1 MFSKSPLALVIGAV
15 LASPAVL
22 AETAQTDEHMVVEG
36 RDYGYKADTNTTA
49 MRMEAT
55 QLETPGQV
63 SVIDEQIIDEQ
74 RASTLGEV
82 LKNDASISAGSK
94 STNRERFNLR
104 GFALDS
110 GSSYLR
116 DGVQHWSHYRQPVE
130 LLERVE
136 VLKGPAGLLYGEST
150 PGGLVNM
157 VSKKPTYE
165 TQVSVSQD
173 IGSDNYTRT
182 VADVSGS
189 LNEAQTLRARAIVS
203 QENQDSYRTR
213 FDGTDVETDRF
224 VGGLFV
230 DYDISDDVMLSLHY
244 DRTQEL
250 GDLDNGSE
258 IDTATGKVID
268 PNTVTDQRFAQTD
281 NDVANYGAA
290 ITANLNETWSV
301 KTGISRQFYERQRT
315 ESDNGVD
322 SQKDKNG
329 NITGYGYKVSD
340 RHDEWTFDTAYVDFT
355 GDFDAFGVNHRMLI
369 GANGLHYDYKQLYS
383 SDYAC
388 LSATEAEAVT
398 ACGNGFDMPSDISY
412 HNDDALSHSESKH
425 YGFYLQDLVTFNEQ
439 WQVLAG
445 ARFAYDKTISSKGK
459 EESFNN
465 VLPKLGVIYSPVSN
479 GSIYT
484 VYSESFEPVGEITDQ
499 DDVNFGQSQDAKKGT
514 LYEVGTK
521 WELFDERLFVS
532 GAVFQITQSNIQVTE
547 DVDPNANNGKETRTS
562 QVGEQVHT
570 GVELSAT
577 GYLTNALSLSAST
590 MFLDA
595 EYKNDPALEG
605 KTPADVPEFTASI
618 WSTYA
623 FNNGTDVNLGV
634 YHVGERYTESA
645 NTFKKDA
652 YTRVD
657 MGIAHTIKYDE
668 NLDFVARFNVENLFD
683 TDYLEGGSTSGV
695 VVAEGRNYMAT
706 LQVKY

>member
-22 AETAQTDEHMVVEG
+22 AETVKTDEHMVVEG

-104 GFALDS
+104 GFPLDS
-110 GSSYLR
+110 GNGYLR

-130 LLERVE
+130 VLERVE
-136 VLKGPAGLLYGEST
+136 VVKGPAGLLYGESA

-189 LNEAQTLRARAIVS
+189 LNEDQTLRARAIVS

-230 DYDISDDVMLSLHY
+230 DYDINEDVMLSMHY

-250 GDLDNGSE
+250 GDLDNGSK
-258 IDTATGKVID
+258 IDTATGKVINPD
-268 PNTVTDQRFAQTD
+268 TVNDQRFAQTD
-281 NDVANYGAA
+281 NDVANYGAS

-301 KTGISRQFYERQRT
+301 KTGIARQFYERRRT
-315 ESDNGVD
+315 ESDNVLD
-322 SQKDKNG
+322 SG
-329 NITGYGYKVSD
+329 GYKVSD

-355 GDFDAFGVNHRMLI
+355 GDFDALGVNHRLLV
-369 GANGLHYDYKQLYS
+369 GANGLHYDYKQLYYS
-383 SDYAC
+383 GLACQSDPVAC
-388 LSATEAEAVT
+388 E
-398 ACGNGFDMPSDISY
+398 NGFDMPSDIHYNMDTSG
-412 HNDDALSHSESKH
+412 LSHSESQH
-425 YGFYLQDLVTFNEQ
+425 YGFYVQDLVTLTEQ

-445 ARFAYDKTISSKGK
+445 ARVAYDKTKSSKGV
-459 EESFNN
+459 EASYNN
-465 VLPKLGVIYSPVSN
+465 ILPKAGLIYSPASN
-479 GSIYT
+479 GSIYA
-484 VYSESFEPVGEITDQ
+484 VYSESFEPVGEITNK

-514 LYEVGTK
+514 LYELGSK

-532 GAVFQITQSNIQVTE
+532 GALFQITQSNMQVTE
-547 DVDPNANNGKETRTS
+547 DLDPATNNGKKTRTT

-570 GVELSAT
+570 GVELAAT
-577 GYLTNALSLSAST
+577 GYVTEAFSLSAST

-595 EYKNDPALEG
+595 EYQNDPALEG

-657 MGIAHTIKYDE
+657 MGVAHTFKYDE

-683 TDYLEGGSTSGV
+683 TDYLEGGSTRGV
-695 VVAEGRNYMAT
+695 VVGEGRNYMAT

>member
-15 LASPAVL
+15 LASSVVQ
-22 AETAQTDEHMVVEG
+22 AETTKADEHMVVEG

-74 RASTLGEV
+74 RASTLGDV

-94 STNRERFNLR
+94 STNRERFSLR
-104 GFALDS
+104 GFELQSSS
-110 GSSYLR
+110 GYLR

-136 VLKGPAGLLYGEST
+136 VLKGPAGLLYGKSA

-157 VSKKPTYE
+157 IAKKPTYD
-165 TQVSVSQD
+165 TKINISQD
-173 IGSDNYTRT
+173 IGSDNYSRT
-182 VADVSGS
+182 TADVSGA
-189 LNEAQTLRARAIVS
+189 LNDDETLRARVIVS
-203 QENQDSYRTR
+203 EENQDSWRTR
-213 FDGTDVETDRF
+213 FDGTDVETERF

-230 DYDISDDVMLSLHY
+230 DYDINDDIMLSLHY

-250 GDLDNGSE
+250 GDLDNGSK
-258 IDTATGKVID
+258 IDTSTGKAID
-268 PNTVTDQRFAQTD
+268 PSIVNDQRFAQTD
-281 NDVANYGAA
+281 NDVANYGVAV
-290 ITANLNETWSV
+290 TANLTDTWSV

-315 ESDNGVD
+315 ES
-322 SQKDKNG
+322 KNSLSM
-329 NITGYGYKVSD
+329 TGTDYGYKVSD

-355 GDFDAFGVNHRMLI
+355 GDFDALGVNHRLLV
-369 GANGLHYDYKQLYS
+369 GVNGLHYDYKRLYAS
-383 SDYAC
+383 GYAC
-388 LSATEAEAVT
+388 VNATEADAIKE
-398 ACGNGFDMPSDISY
+398 CGNGFNMPSDISY
-412 HNDDALSHSESKH
+412 KNDTSVSHSESKH
-425 YGFYLQDLVTFNEQ
+425 YGLYVQDLVTINEE

-445 ARFAYDKTISSKGK
+445 ARFAYDKTISSSDK
-459 EESFNN
+459 EESYNN
-465 VLPKLGVIYSPVSN
+465 ILPKVGLIYAPASN
-479 GSIYT
+479 GSIYA

-499 DDVNFGQSQDAKKGT
+499 DDVNFGQEQDAKKGT
-514 LYEVGTK
+514 LYELGSK

-532 GAVFQITQSNIQVTE
+532 GALFQITQSNMQVTE
-547 DVDPNANNGKETRTS
+547 DLDPANNNGKDARTT

-570 GVELSAT
+570 GAELSAT
-577 GYLTNALSLSAST
+577 GYVTDAFSVSAST
-590 MFLDA
+590 MFIDA
-595 EYKNDPALEG
+595 EYKNDPDLEG
-605 KTPADVPEFTASI
+605 KTPADVPEFTASV

-623 FNNGTDVNLGV
+623 FNNGTDVNLGL
-634 YHVGERYTESA
+634 YHVGERYTDSS
-645 NTFKKDA
+645 NSFKKDA

-657 MGIAHTIKYDE
+657 MGVSHTLKYDE
-668 NLDFVARFNVENLFD
+668 NLDFVARLNVENLFD

-695 VVAEGRNYMAT
+695 VVGEGRNYMAT

>member
-15 LASPAVL
+15 LASPVAL
-22 AETAQTDEHMVVEG
+22 ADSVKTDEHMVVEG
-36 RDYGYKADTNTTA
+36 REYGYKADTNSTA

-63 SVIDEQIIDEQ
+63 SVIDEKIIDEQ

-104 GFALDS
+104 GFSLDS

-157 VSKKPTYE
+157 ISKKPTYE

-173 IGSDNYTRT
+173 LGSDNYTRT

-203 QENQDSYRTR
+203 QENQDSWRTR
-213 FDGTDVETDRF
+213 FDGTDVETERF

-230 DYDISDDVMLSLHY
+230 DYDINDDVMLSLHY

-250 GDLDNGSE
+250 GDLDNGSK
-258 IDTATGKVID
+258 IDTTTGEVID
-268 PNTVTDQRFAQTD
+268 PSIVNDQRFAQTD
-281 NDVANYGAA
+281 NDIANYGAA
-290 ITANLNETWSV
+290 ITASLNDTWSV

-315 ESDNGVD
+315 EANNTVRQTGSD
-322 SQKDKNG
+322 
-329 NITGYGYKVSD
+329 YGYKVSD
-340 RHDEWTFDTAYVDFT
+340 RHDEWTFDTAYADFT
-355 GDFDAFGVNHRMLI
+355 GDFDALGVNHRLLL
-369 GANGLHYDYKQLYS
+369 GVNGLHYDYKQLYY

-388 LSATEAEAVT
+388 VNSTEADAIKE
-398 ACGNGFDMPSDISY
+398 CGNGFDKPSDIHYS
-412 HNDDALSHSESKH
+412 NDTSGLSHSESKH
-425 YGFYLQDLVTFNEQ
+425 YGFYVQDLITINDQ
-439 WQVLAG
+439 WQALAG
-445 ARFAYDKTISSKGK
+445 ARFAYDKTISSSGS
-459 EESFNN
+459 EESYNN
-465 VLPKLGVIYSPVSN
+465 ILPKVGVIYSPAEN
-479 GSIYT
+479 GSIYA

-499 DDVNFGQSQDAKKGT
+499 DDVNYGQKQDAKKGT
-514 LYEVGTK
+514 LYELGSK
-521 WELFDERLFVS
+521 WELFDERLLVS
-532 GAVFQITQSNIQVTE
+532 GALFQITQSNMQVTE
-547 DVDPNANNGKETRTS
+547 DLDPNGDSTRTT

-570 GVELSAT
+570 GAELSAT
-577 GYLTNALSLSAST
+577 GYITNEFSLSAST

-595 EYKNDPALEG
+595 EYKNDPELEG

-623 FNNGTDVNLGV
+623 FNNGTDVNLGI

-645 NTFKKDA
+645 NEFKKDA

-657 MGIAHTIKYDE
+657 MGISHTIKYDE

-683 TDYLEGGSTSGV
+683 TEYLEGGSTSGV
-695 VVAEGRNYMAT
+695 VVGEGRNYMAT

>member
-1 MFSKSPLALVIGAV
+1 MFSKKPLALVIGAV
-15 LASPAVL
+15 LVSPAAL
-22 AETAQTDEHMVVEG
+22 AETVKTDEHMVVEG

-63 SVIDEQIIDEQ
+63 TIINEQIIDEQ

-104 GFALDS
+104 GFSL
-110 GSSYLR
+110 GSSSGYLR

-136 VLKGPAGLLYGEST
+136 VLKGPAGLLYGKSA

-157 VSKKPTYE
+157 VTKKPTYE
-165 TQVSVSQD
+165 TQVNVSQD

-189 LNEAQTLRARAIVS
+189 LNDAQTLRARAVVS
-203 QENQDSYRTR
+203 KENQDSYRTR
-213 FDGTDVETDRF
+213 FDGTDVETERF

-230 DYDISDDVMLSLHY
+230 DYDINEDVMLSAHY

-250 GDLDNGSE
+250 GDLDNGSK
-258 IDTATGKVID
+258 IDKTTGKAIN
-268 PNTVTDQRFAQTD
+268 PNTVNDQRFAQTD
-281 NDVANYGAA
+281 NDVANYGVGL
-290 ITANLNETWSV
+290 TANLNDAWSV
-301 KTGISRQFYERQRT
+301 KSGINRQFYERRRT
-315 ESDNGVD
+315 ES
-322 SQKDKNG
+322 KNEVKA
-329 NITGYGYKVSD
+329 NKKSKTFGYQVSD

-355 GDFDAFGVNHRMLI
+355 GDVDALGVNHRLLV
-369 GANGLHYDYKQLYS
+369 GANGLHYDYKRLYVR
-383 SDYAC
+383 DYAC
-388 LSATEAEAVT
+388 ENASEADAIKE
-398 ACGNGFDMPSDISY
+398 CGKGFDMPADIHY
-412 HNDDALSHSESKH
+412 KNDDSQSHSQSQH
-425 YGFYLQDLVTFNEQ
+425 YGLYVQDLVTFNDQ
-439 WQVLAG
+439 WQALAG
-445 ARFAYDKTISSKGK
+445 VRLAYDKTISNKGTSKVK
-459 EESFNN
+459 EQTYNN
-465 VLPKLGVIYSPVSN
+465 LLPKLGVVYSPAEN
-479 GSIYT
+479 GSIYA
-484 VYSESFEPVGEITDQ
+484 VYSESFEPVGEISNSK
-499 DDVNFGQSQDAKKGT
+499 DVNFGQSQKPKQGS
-514 LYEVGTK
+514 LYELGSK

-532 GAVFQITQSNIQVTE
+532 GAVFQITQTNMQVTE
-547 DVDPNANNGKETRTS
+547 DLPASHAKETRTT

-570 GVELSAT
+570 GVELAAT
-577 GYLTNALSLSAST
+577 GYVTDAFSVSAST

-595 EYKNDPALEG
+595 EYKNDPALNG

-657 MGIAHTIKYDE
+657 AGVAHTIKYDE

-683 TDYLEGGSTSGV
+683 TDYLEGGSTRGV
-695 VVAEGRNYMAT
+695 VVGEGRNYMAT

>member
-15 LASPAVL
+15 LASSTVQ
-22 AETAQTDEHMVVEG
+22 AETTKTDEHMVVEG

-74 RASTLGEV
+74 RASTLGDV

-94 STNRERFNLR
+94 STNRERFSLR
-104 GFALDS
+104 GFELQSSS
-110 GSSYLR
+110 GYLR

-136 VLKGPAGLLYGEST
+136 VLKGPAGLLYGKSA

-157 VSKKPTYE
+157 IAKKPTYD
-165 TQVSVSQD
+165 TKINISQD
-173 IGSDNYTRT
+173 IGSDNYSRT
-182 VADVSGS
+182 TADVSGA
-189 LNEAQTLRARAIVS
+189 LNDDETLRARVIVS
-203 QENQDSYRTR
+203 EENQDSWRTR
-213 FDGTDVETDRF
+213 FDGTDVETERF

-230 DYDISDDVMLSLHY
+230 DYDINDDIMLSLHY

-250 GDLDNGSE
+250 GDLDNGSK
-258 IDTATGKVID
+258 IDTSTGKAID
-268 PNTVTDQRFAQTD
+268 PSIVNDQRFAQTD
-281 NDVANYGAA
+281 NDVANYGVAV
-290 ITANLNETWSV
+290 TANLTDTWSV

-315 ESDNGVD
+315 ESKNSL
-322 SQKDKNG
+322 SQ
-329 NITGYGYKVSD
+329 TGTDYGYKVSD

-355 GDFDAFGVNHRMLI
+355 GDFDALGVNHRLLV
-369 GANGLHYDYKQLYS
+369 GVNGLHYDYKRLYAS
-383 SDYAC
+383 GYAC
-388 LSATEAEAVT
+388 VNATEADAIKE
-398 ACGNGFDMPSDISY
+398 CGNGFNMPSDISY
-412 HNDDALSHSESKH
+412 KNDTSVSHSESKH
-425 YGFYLQDLVTFNEQ
+425 YGLYVQDLVTINEE

-445 ARFAYDKTISSKGK
+445 ARFAYDKTISSSDK
-459 EESFNN
+459 EESYNN
-465 VLPKLGVIYSPVSN
+465 ILPKVGLIYAPASN
-479 GSIYT
+479 GSIYV

-499 DDVNFGQSQDAKKGT
+499 DDVNFGQDQDAKKGT
-514 LYEVGTK
+514 LYELGSK

-532 GAVFQITQSNIQVTE
+532 GALFQITQSNMQVTE
-547 DVDPNANNGKETRTS
+547 DLDPANNNGKDARTT

-570 GVELSAT
+570 GAELSAT
-577 GYLTNALSLSAST
+577 GYVTDAFSVSAST

-595 EYKNDPALEG
+595 EYKNDPDLEG

-623 FNNGTDVNLGV
+623 FNNGTDVNLGL
-634 YHVGERYTESA
+634 YHVGERYTDSS
-645 NTFKKDA
+645 NYFKKDA

-657 MGIAHTIKYDE
+657 MGVSHTLKYDE
-668 NLDFVARFNVENLFD
+668 NLDFVARLNVENLFD

-695 VVAEGRNYMAT
+695 VVGEGRNYMAT

>member
-1 MFSKSPLALVIGAV
+1 MTFSKSHLALIIGAV
-15 LASPAVL
+15 LAAPSGVASTEV
-22 AETAQTDEHMVVEG
+22 TKTDVDEKLVVTG
-36 RDYGYKADTNTTA
+36 HDYGYKADTNSTA
-49 MRMEAT
+49 MRMEMT

-63 SVIDEQIIDEQ
+63 SVIDEQVIDEQ

-104 GFALDS
+104 GFSLDS
-110 GSSYLR
+110 GASYLR

-157 VSKKPTYE
+157 IAKKPTYE
-165 TQVSVSQD
+165 TQVNVSQD

-189 LNEAQTLRARAIVS
+189 LNEDQTLRARVIVS
-203 QENQDSYRTR
+203 QENQDSWRTR
-213 FDGTDVETDRF
+213 FDGTDVETERF

-230 DYDISDDVMLSLHY
+230 DYDINEDTMLSVHY

-250 GDLDNGSE
+250 GDLDNGSK
-258 IDTATGKVID
+258 IDTTTGKVID
-268 PNTVTDQRFAQTD
+268 PSIVNDQRFARTD

-290 ITANLNETWSV
+290 ITANLNDQWSV
-301 KTGISRQFYERQRT
+301 KSGISRQFYERQRT
-315 ESDNGVD
+315 ESNNSVRGA
-322 SQKDKNG
+322 G
-329 NITGYGYKVSD
+329 NNQFGYKVSD

-355 GDFDAFGVNHRMLI
+355 GDFDALGVNHRLLV
-369 GANGLHYDYKQLYS
+369 GANGLHYDYKRLYEAG
-383 SDYAC
+383 YTC
-388 LSATEAEAVT
+388 VNGTEAEAINE
-398 ACGNGFDMPSDISY
+398 CGNGFDKPSDISY
-412 HNDDALSHSESKH
+412 RNDTTESHSQSKH
-425 YGFYLQDLVTFNEQ
+425 YGVYVQDLVSFNDQ

-445 ARFAYDKTISSKGK
+445 VRFAHDKTESSSGK
-459 EESFNN
+459 KESYNN
-465 VLPKLGVIYSPVSN
+465 VLPKLGLIYSPAEN
-479 GSIYT
+479 GSIYA
-484 VYSESFEPVGEITDQ
+484 VYSESFQPVGEITNQ
-499 DDVNFGQSQDAKKGT
+499 DDVNFGDSQDAKKGT
-514 LYEVGTK
+514 LYEVGSK
-521 WELFDERLFVS
+521 WDLFDERLFVS
-532 GAVFQITQSNIQVTE
+532 GALFQITQSNMQVTE
-547 DVDPNANNGKETRTS
+547 DFDTPINGKDQITT

-577 GYLTNALSLSAST
+577 GFVMDSLSVSAST

-595 EYKNDPALEG
+595 EYKNDPDLNG

-657 MGIAHTIKYDE
+657 MGVSHTVKYDE

-695 VVAEGRNYMAT
+695 VVGEGRNYMAT

>member
-1 MFSKSPLALVIGAV
+1 MFSKSPLALVISAV

-22 AETAQTDEHMVVEG
+22 AETAKTDEHMVVEG

-63 SVIDEQIIDEQ
+63 SIIDEQIIDEQ

-110 GSSYLR
+110 GNGYLR

-136 VLKGPAGLLYGEST
+136 VLKGPAGLLYGESA

-165 TQVSVSQD
+165 TQVNVSQD

-189 LNEAQTLRARAIVS
+189 LNDDQTLRARLILS

-213 FDGTDVETDRF
+213 FDGTDVETERF

-230 DYDISDDVMLSLHY
+230 DYDINEDVMLSLHY

-250 GDLDNGSE
+250 GDLDNGSK
-258 IDTATGKVID
+258 IDTTTGKAINPD
-268 PNTVTDQRFAQTD
+268 TVNDQRFAQTD
-281 NDVANYGAA
+281 NDVANYGVTIAA
-290 ITANLNETWSV
+290 NINETWSV
-301 KTGISRQFYERQRT
+301 KTGIARQFYERRRT
-315 ESDNGVD
+315 ESDNVLDG
-322 SQKDKNG
+322 
-329 NITGYGYKVSD
+329 TGYKVSD
-340 RHDEWTFDTAYVDFT
+340 RHDEWTFDTAFVDFA
-355 GDFDAFGVNHRMLI
+355 GDFDAFGVNHRLLI
-369 GANGLHYDYKQLYS
+369 GANGLHYDYKQLY
-383 SDYAC
+383 YAGLAC
-388 LSATEAEAVT
+388 QSNPT
-398 ACGNGFDMPSDISY
+398 ACENGFDMPSDIHYNMDTSG
-412 HNDDALSHSESKH
+412 LSHSESQH
-425 YGFYLQDLVTFNEQ
+425 YGVYIQDLVTLNDQ

-445 ARFAYDKTISSKGK
+445 ARLAYDKTKSSKGV
-459 EESFNN
+459 EASYNN
-465 VLPKLGVIYSPVSN
+465 ILPKAGLIYSPVQN
-479 GSIYT
+479 GSIYAL
-484 VYSESFEPVGEITDQ
+484 YSESFEPVADISNEK
-499 DDVNFGQSQDAKKGT
+499 DVNFGKEQDAKKGT

-532 GAVFQITQSNIQVTE
+532 GALFQITQSNMQVTE
-547 DVDPNANNGKETRTS
+547 DLATPIGTVDQITT

-570 GVELSAT
+570 GAELAAT
-577 GYLTNALSLSAST
+577 GYLTEAFSLSAST
-590 MFLDA
+590 MLLDA
-595 EYKNDPALEG
+595 EYKNDPKLEG

-634 YHVGERYTESA
+634 YHVGDRYTESA

-657 MGIAHTIKYDE
+657 MGIAHTFKYDE
-668 NLDFVARFNVENLFD
+668 NLDFVARINVKNLFD
-683 TDYLEGGSTSGV
+683 TDYLEGGSTRGV
-695 VVAEGRNYMAT
+695 VVGEGRNYMAT

>member
-22 AETAQTDEHMVVEG
+22 AETTKTDEHMVVEG

-63 SVIDEQIIDEQ
+63 SIIDEQIIDEQ

-104 GFALDS
+104 GFSLESSS
-110 GSSYLR
+110 GYLR

-136 VLKGPAGLLYGEST
+136 VLKGPAGLLYGKSA

-157 VSKKPTYE
+157 VAKKPTYE
-165 TQVSVSQD
+165 TQVNVSQD

-189 LNEAQTLRARAIVS
+189 LNDDQTLRARVIVS

-213 FDGTDVETDRF
+213 FDGTDVETERF

-230 DYDISDDVMLSLHY
+230 DYDINEDVMLSLHY

-250 GDLDNGSE
+250 GDLDNGSK
-258 IDTATGKVID
+258 IDTTTGKVINPD
-268 PNTVTDQRFAQTD
+268 IVNDQRFAQTD
-281 NDVANYGAA
+281 NDVANYGATIA
-290 ITANLNETWSV
+290 ANINETWSV

-315 ESDNGVD
+315 ESNNTVY
-322 SQKDKNG
+322 Q
-329 NITGYGYKVSD
+329 TGSEYGYKVSD

-355 GDFDAFGVNHRMLI
+355 GDFDAFGVNHRLLV
-369 GANGLHYDYKQLYS
+369 GANGLHYDYKRLYAS
-383 SDYAC
+383 GYAC
-388 LSATEAEAVT
+388 KNATEAEAIKE
-398 ACGNGFDMPSDISY
+398 CGKGFDMPSDISY
-412 HNDDALSHSESKH
+412 KNDTSVSHSESQH
-425 YGFYLQDLVTFNEQ
+425 YGLYVQDLVTLNEQ

-445 ARFAYDKTISSKGK
+445 VRFAYDKTISSSDK
-459 EESFNN
+459 EESYNN
-465 VLPKLGVIYSPVSN
+465 ILPKAGLIYSPAEN
-479 GSIYT
+479 GSIYA
-484 VYSESFEPVGEITDQ
+484 VYSESFEPIGEITSTK
-499 DDVNFGQSQDAKKGT
+499 DVNLGQAQDPKKGQ
-514 LYEVGTK
+514 LYELGSK
-521 WELFDERLFVS
+521 WELFEEKLFVS
-532 GAVFQITQSNIQVTE
+532 GAVFQITQSNMQVVETI
-547 DVDPNANNGKETRTS
+547 DPNTTRTT

-570 GVELSAT
+570 GAELAAT
-577 GYLTNALSLSAST
+577 GYLTEAFSLSAST

-634 YHVGERYTESA
+634 YHVGERYAESA

-657 MGIAHTIKYDE
+657 MGVAHTFKYDE

-695 VVAEGRNYMAT
+695 VVGEGRNYMAT

>member
-22 AETAQTDEHMVVEG
+22 AETAKTDEHMVVEG

-63 SVIDEQIIDEQ
+63 SIIDEQIIDEQ

-104 GFALDS
+104 GFPLDS
-110 GSSYLR
+110 GNGYLR

-136 VLKGPAGLLYGEST
+136 VVKGPAGLLYGESA

-165 TQVSVSQD
+165 TQVNVSQD

-189 LNEAQTLRARAIVS
+189 LNDDQTLRARLILS

-230 DYDISDDVMLSLHY
+230 DYDINEDVMLSLHY

-250 GDLDNGSE
+250 GDLDNGSK
-258 IDTATGKVID
+258 IDTTTGKAINPD
-268 PNTVTDQRFAQTD
+268 TVNDQRFAQTD
-281 NDVANYGAA
+281 NDVANYGASIA
-290 ITANLNETWSV
+290 ANLNETWSV
-301 KTGISRQFYERQRT
+301 KTGIARQFYERRRT
-315 ESDNGVD
+315 ESDNVLDGA
-322 SQKDKNG
+322 
-329 NITGYGYKVSD
+329 GYKVSD

-355 GDFDAFGVNHRMLI
+355 GDFDALGVNHRLLV
-369 GANGLHYDYKQLYS
+369 GANGLHYDYKQLYYS
-383 SDYAC
+383 GLACQSDPAAC
-388 LSATEAEAVT
+388 E
-398 ACGNGFDMPSDISY
+398 NGFDMPSDIHYNMDTSG
-412 HNDDALSHSESKH
+412 LSHSESQH
-425 YGFYLQDLVTFNEQ
+425 YGLYVQDLVTLNEQ

-445 ARFAYDKTISSKGK
+445 VRFAYDKTKSSKGVEK
-459 EESFNN
+459 SYNN
-465 VLPKLGVIYSPVSN
+465 ILPKAGLIYSPAQN
-479 GSIYT
+479 GSIYA
-484 VYSESFEPVGEITDQ
+484 VYSESFEPVADISEEK
-499 DDVNFGQSQDAKKGT
+499 DVNFGKEQDAKKGT

-532 GAVFQITQSNIQVTE
+532 GALFQITQSNMQVTE
-547 DVDPNANNGKETRTS
+547 DLDTPIGNIDQITT

-570 GVELSAT
+570 GAELAAT
-577 GYLTNALSLSAST
+577 GFVTEALSLSAST

-657 MGIAHTIKYDE
+657 MGVAHTFKYDE

-683 TDYLEGGSTSGV
+683 TEYLEGGSTRGV
-695 VVAEGRNYMAT
+695 VVGEGRNYMAT